1 MSRCVCS
8 PLRLALVLL
17 LVVQAILP
25 YRAVLSP
32 PPLRWLTATW
42 S

>member
-8 PLRLALVLL
+8 PFRLALALL

-25 YRAVLSP
+25 YRAVLP
-32 PPLRWLTATW
+32 PRCVG
-42 S
+42 